1 MNEYFTAIARLIE
14 VAAVNLPLW
23 AGVFARMSAIA
34 FLAPALGELAVPVR
48 VRLAGA
54 IALTMLVA
62 PIVEAPVAAP
72 LTAASLAAMISA
84 EAATGLLIGFALRL
98 GVFALQILG
107 AMTAQ
112 VLSLS
117 QLFGPGLSHDQESPI
132 STILIAAGLA
142 LACAG
147 GLHVRL
153 AASLAETYAALP
165 FGTGFD
171 PGVGAEFVAAHSAK
185 ALSLS
190 LGMAA
195 PFVLLGMAYSIA
207 LAAANR
213 AMPQMAAVFV
223 GAPAIILAG
232 LTLFAGA
239 AAVILSRWAGA
250 TASLVA
256 APLSGLP

>member
-1 MNEYFTAIARLIE
+1 MTEYFAAIAGLVE
-14 VAAVNLPLW
+14 AANLNLPLW
-23 AGVFARMSAIA
+23 AGVLARMSAIA

-62 PIVEAPVAAP
+62 PFAAAP
-72 LTAASLAAMISA
+72 APAANAAALAAMIGA

-98 GVFALQILG
+98 GVFALQMLG
-107 AMTAQ
+107 VVTAQ
-112 VLSLS
+112 VLTLS

-142 LACAG
+142 LACAS
-147 GLHVRL
+147 GLHLRL
-153 AASLAETYAALP
+153 AASLAESYAAFP
-165 FGTGFD
+165 FGAGFD
-171 PGVGAEFVAAHSAK
+171 FSQGAEFAAAQSGK
-185 ALSLS
+185 ALSLAF
-190 LGMAA
+190 GMAA
-195 PFVLLGMAYSIA
+195 PFVLLGMVYSVA

-223 GAPAIILAG
+223 GAPAVIFAG
-232 LTLFAGA
+232 MALFAGA
-239 AAVILSRWAGA
+239 AAVILSRWSEV

-256 APLSGLP
+256 APLAGLP

>member
-1 MNEYFTAIARLIE
+1 MAEYLTAIARLIE
-14 VAAVNLPLW
+14 AANVNLPLW

-34 FLAPALGELAVPVR
+34 FLAPALGELAVPAR

-54 IALTMLVA
+54 VALTMLVA
-62 PIVEAPVAAP
+62 PFAGAPASPTNA
-72 LTAASLAAMISA
+72 TALAAMISA

-98 GVFALQILG
+98 GVFALQVLG
-107 AMTAQ
+107 AVTAQ

-147 GLHVRL
+147 GLHIRL
-153 AASLAETYAALP
+153 AASLAESYAALP
-165 FGTGFD
+165 FGTGFNVGD
-171 PGVGAEFVAAHSAK
+171 GAEFAAAQSGK
-185 ALSLS
+185 ALSLA

-223 GAPAIILAG
+223 GAPAIIFAG

-239 AAVILSRWAGA
+239 AAVILSRWGDITAG
-250 TASLVA
+250 LVA
-256 APLSGLP
+256 APFAGLP

>member
-1 MNEYFTAIARLIE
+1 MSEYFVAIARLVE
-14 VAAVNLPLW
+14 GANVNLPLY

-62 PIVEAPVAAP
+62 PLADAPAAP
-72 LTAASLAAMISA
+72 ATAAALAAMISA

-98 GVFALQILG
+98 GVFALQMLG
-107 AMTAQ
+107 AVTAQ
-112 VLSLS
+112 ALSLS

-147 GLHVRL
+147 GLHLRL
-153 AASLAETYAALP
+153 AAALAETFAAFPL
-165 FGTGFD
+165 GTGFD
-171 PGVGAEFVAAHSAK
+171 LADGAEFAAAQSAK
-185 ALSLS
+185 ALSLAF
-190 LGMAA
+190 GMAA

-223 GAPAIILAG
+223 GAPAIIFAG

-239 AAVILSRWAGA
+239 AAVILTRWGEVTAG
-250 TASLVA
+250 LVA